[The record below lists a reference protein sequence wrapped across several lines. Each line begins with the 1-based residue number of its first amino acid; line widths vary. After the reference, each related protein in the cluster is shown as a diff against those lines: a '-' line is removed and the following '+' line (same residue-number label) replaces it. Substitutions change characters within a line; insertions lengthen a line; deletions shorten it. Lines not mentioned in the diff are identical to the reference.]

1 MIKDEI
7 HVRYYNRSSKQI
19 VDEKHDD
26 SDLVLV
32 KWERET
38 MVIDKFLILYHLKL
52 SGTPATCVNIAL
64 NHIYKGIDFDLVIGG
79 PNFGRNIT
87 T

>member
-32 KWERET
+32 K
-38 MVIDKFLILYHLKL
+38 
-52 SGTPATCVNIAL
+52 
-64 NHIYKGIDFDLVIGG
+64 
-79 PNFGRNIT
+79 
-87 T
+87 

>member
-1 MIKDEI
+1 
-7 HVRYYNRSSKQI
+7 
-19 VDEKHDD
+19 
-26 SDLVLV
+26 
-32 KWERET
+32 